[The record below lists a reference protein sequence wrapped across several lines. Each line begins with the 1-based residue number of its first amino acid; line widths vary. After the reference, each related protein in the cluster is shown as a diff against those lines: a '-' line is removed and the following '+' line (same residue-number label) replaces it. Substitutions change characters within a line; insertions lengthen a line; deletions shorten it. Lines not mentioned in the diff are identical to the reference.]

1 MKKTVLLITAL
12 FQFVITKAQVAY
24 DTLSIG
30 GSNWASTTIQDV
42 LLDHQQ
48 HIWIAYKS
56 VSNSSTSGIKKF
68 DGTIWTQYQS
78 SNSGLPSNFVYC
90 IKQDAQNNY
99 WIGTTAG
106 LAKFDGTT
114 WTVFNRANS
123 AIISDTVNDILID
136 NQDILLATEKGV
148 CKYNNSSWTNY
159 PTISNKTYSLLKVN
173 DTLYAGHKYS
183 ISVLNQNGTNQFT
196 IATTM
201 LNGNVNKIIYNSIYG
216 IVLSCPTG
224 IYQFKNNQ
232 FKNLEDVLK
241 ICTGSIRANSTIKYF
256 KQIENNSNGNLLIN
270 CLAPL
275 NPTYLKTFSEFSST
289 TYRTH
294 TIQANNTTFNLP
306 YITFQRGKIIFIQI
320 VGVNVPNKVIIV
332 DAGLLNTPFE
342 SNNLLDNGCNQSK
355 LDVNQVNAGMLPL
368 GDMFWDLNSNP
379 RYEVPKN
386 SGSQATF
393 AGSIWIG
400 GRVNNQLRTACQT
413 YRQNGNDF
421 WPGPLDT
428 TNALCPPAS
437 RLGNIHK
444 VNQTDINE
452 FIYHFNYGNV
462 QNGTFTPSSGIKYWP
477 AHDTGNF
484 SRNNAPFV
492 DVNQNGI
499 YDPLTGGD
507 YPKIKGDQ
515 MLYHIYNDAGGVHTE
530 TNSSGMMGLEIHQ
543 SSFAYSC
550 SNIADSLNALNYT
563 TFYEFEIINRSDTLV
578 DSTYI
583 GFWNDVDL
591 GNYQDDY
598 LGCNVKENYGYIYNG
613 DTYDDDGSGIVG
625 YHEYLPCFS
634 TAIIASPPAFQ
645 NDGKDNNHNG
655 TIDEANEDVGM
666 SSFMLINNNSSI
678 VNGNP
683 LSDPAHY
690 YNYLQGKWKDGST
703 LKYGTNGTDG
713 SVSTTFMFPGDS
725 DPNGFGLGGSINN
738 PIPQNPWTET
748 SGGNVPGDRRFI
760 IGSGPFRIAPKD
772 TAKIVYAMVFSVDS
786 AVTGDINHNVIK
798 SEQDVRRIRQW
809 YKNNQFTTCT
819 NNNTVN
825 VATIKNSNS
834 FIKAYPNPTH
844 DFYTIEKSVFE
855 FAQLEIKDIL
865 GKTLLA
871 DEMRTTKH
879 TVDVSTFAPG
889 IYFIKVTTANQ
900 QQTIKVI
907 KQ

>member
-42 LLDHQQ
+42 LLDNQQ

-68 DGTIWTQYQS
+68 DGTTWTQYQS

-114 WTVFNRANS
+114 WTVFNRVNS
-123 AIISDTVNDILID
+123 AIISDTVNDILIE

-196 IATTM
+196 IANTM
-201 LNGNVNKIIYNSIYG
+201 LNGNVNKIIYNPIYG

-224 IYQFKNNQ
+224 IYQFKNNK

-241 ICTGSIRANSTIKYF
+241 ICTGSIRASSNNNYF

-275 NPTYLKTFSEFSST
+275 NPTHLKTFSEFSST

-294 TIQANNTTFNLP
+294 TIQANNTTYNLP

-342 SNNLLDNGCNQSK
+342 SNSFLDKGCNKSK

-386 SGSQATF
+386 SGSQATS

-400 GRVNNQLRTACQT
+400 GRVNNQLRTACQL
-413 YRQNGNDF
+413 YRQTGHDF
-421 WPGPLDT
+421 WSGPLDT
-428 TNALCPPAS
+428 TNALSPTS
-437 RLGNIHK
+437 NLFGNIHK

-452 FIYHFNYGNV
+452 FIYHFNNGNV
-462 QNGTFTPSSGIKYWP
+462 QNGTFIPSSGIKYWP

-484 SRNNAPFV
+484 SRNTAPFV

-515 MLYHIYNDAGGVHTE
+515 MLYHIFNDAGGIHTHS
-530 TNSSGMMGLEIHQ
+530 NSPGMMGLEIHQ

-550 SNIADSLNALNYT
+550 SNIADSLKALNYT
-563 TFYEFEIINRSDTLV
+563 TFYEFEIINRSDTLI

-583 GFWNDVDL
+583 GFLNETDL
-591 GNYQDDY
+591 GNYMDDY
-598 LGCNVKENYGYIYNG
+598 LGCNVKENYGYVYNG
-613 DTYDDDGSGIVG
+613 DNYDDDGSIVG

-634 TAIIASPPAFQ
+634 TAILTSPPAFQ

-655 TIDEANEDVGM
+655 TIDETDEEVGM
-666 SSFMLINNNSSI
+666 SSFLMFYNNSNATS
-678 VNGNP
+678 GNP
-683 LSDPAHY
+683 SSANQFF
-690 YNYLQGKWKDGST
+690 NYLKGKWRDGST
-703 LKYGTNGTDG
+703 LKYGTNGFSGTQ
-713 SVSTTFMFPGDS
+713 STTFLFPGDS
-725 DPNGFGLGGSINN
+725 DPNGFGLGGSNNN
-738 PIPQNPWTET
+738 PIPQSPWTEA
-748 SGGNVPGDRRFI
+748 SGGNWAGDRRFL

-798 SEQDVRRIRQW
+798 SEQDVIRIRQW

-819 NNNTVN
+819 DNNTVN
-825 VATIKNSNS
+825 IATNKYANS

-844 DFYTIEKSVFE
+844 DFFIIEKSIFE

-879 TVDVSTFAPG
+879 TIDVSTFAPG